1 MKVKLEDIAAKTGYS
16 IATVSRVLTGK
27 AVGRSSSVKII
38 LQAAED
44 LGYPYIEKIKY
55 PDSQLLSIGFITE
68 LFEGEFYSS
77 LFKGFYQASLKTD
90 SEVFFIDV
98 AKRKESIIE
107 YITSLIRHY
116 SGICLFLPEFEKD
129 DYQKILNA
137 IGNYPVIS
145 LAPIVNPVIDTV
157 TFDAYLGGH
166 LVAKHFEELGYT
178 DVGIITGPSNKVE
191 ALYRKNGFLDYAT
204 TSKNLNCVWGYN
216 GDYSVE
222 SGYQAY
228 NDLKDRHQ
236 SKIAIFGSNDQ
247 TCFGFIKKAILDG
260 RKIPDEIAIV
270 GYDDLPFCK
279 LFLPELTSVNTNFYE
294 LGKVSIRLL
303 EKKFRGQNDSH
314 GHINLVPVSLSV
326 RTSSQ
331 RKR

>member
-1 MKVKLEDIAAKTGYS
+1 MNFFIKISFIFTLIFLLGCKEKEYVKDFKVEGIAVGDSLLTYFSEEDILKNQRTKD
-16 IATVSRVLTGK
+16 IFGK
-27 AVGRSSSVKII
+27 PD
-38 LQAAED
+38 D
-44 LGYPYIEKIKY
+44 L
-55 PDSQLLSIGFITE
+55 
-68 LFEGEFYSS
+68 
-77 LFKGFYQASLKTD
+77 
-90 SEVFFIDV
+90 
-98 AKRKESIIE
+98 
-107 YITSLIRHY
+107 TSLY
-116 SGICLFLPEFEKD
+116 VDSTFEDYEFET
-129 DYQKILNA
+129 YQKILNE

-157 TFDAYLGGH
+157 TFDAYLGGY

-178 DVGIITGPSNKVE
+178 NVGIITGPSNKVE

-204 TSKNLNCVWGYN
+204 TSKNLNCVWEYN

-228 NDLKDRHQ
+228 NNLKDRHQ
-236 SKIAIFGSNDQ
+236 SKVAIFGSNDQ

-303 EKKFRGQNDSH
+303 EKKFQGQNDSH